1 MRIIAT
7 NKKAYTDYII
17 DETYEAGIVLV
28 GTEVKSLRE
37 HGASFKDSFCRVKE
51 GEIWLLNLHIPPYQ
65 HGNIYNHDPERPR
78 KLLLHKKEI
87 DRIWS
92 KLKLEGYTV
101 IPTKI
106 YFNNQGKVKVEI
118 AIAKGKKSYDKRE
131 EIKKKETQKRIKE
144 YLKYNR

>member
-1 MRIIAT
+1 LRIIAT